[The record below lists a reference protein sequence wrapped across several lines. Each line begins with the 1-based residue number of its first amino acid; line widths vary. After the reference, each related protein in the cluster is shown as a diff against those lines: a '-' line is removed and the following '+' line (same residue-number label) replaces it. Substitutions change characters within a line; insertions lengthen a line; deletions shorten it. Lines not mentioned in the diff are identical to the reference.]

1 MDFIIGSN
9 FELAILI
16 VNSTKLIVVHK
27 NEKKIAKHGDT
38 HIQFHYLGRKYLV
51 DICEFKATLAY
62 VVRPCFKIYKY
73 CQISMLG
80 TYFLKIVSH

>member
-1 MDFIIGSN
+1 MNVIIESN
-9 FELAILI
+9 FELASLI

-27 NEKKIAKHGDT
+27 NEKNSQAWKHT
-38 HIQFHYLGRKYLV
+38 YSIPLFRRKYLV
-51 DICEFKATLAY
+51 DICEFKAILAY
-62 VVRPCFKIYKY
+62 VVRPCFKIYKN